1 VSAQKKPTPL
11 QPEFANI
18 PAELRSLPN
27 WVLWRYLPPKA
38 SSGKWRKVPFQPNGK
53 PASTTDRST
62 WSGFEEC
69 CTAYTHG
76 GFDGVGFVFD
86 GDVGTDG
93 LCYCGIDFD
102 ACIDNDNE
110 VQSLA
115 LSRIRRLNTYTELSV
130 SGTGFHCIVRAE
142 ALDRIVKFDGVEI
155 YTNARF
161 FTFTGRATGEIKPA
175 ATELR
180 ALVNE
185 VRTKEAAAKQQQE
198 LGRSDSTGVSGW
210 FENLS
215 PQSKDE
221 VVDHGLGMI
230 AKNTRLLELEAD
242 GGNNAEYYKLTVS
255 VARSRAPHAE
265 EIFVKHASTAKNA
278 DTDDALRQHFSRC
291 QANPPSDTHAIT
303 VGTLLHLAQQ
313 HGANFDQWKRQ
324 APSEPERAPV
334 TWSANELNV
343 SFANIPHRR
352 WVYGTCA
359 VRGDITVVAAPGG
372 VGKTAHVTGIAI
384 EIAVGR
390 ELLGER
396 IWGSDLKVLFL
407 NGEDS
412 GIEIARRVWAFWLAH
427 AHQIAEQTLDRLYV
441 AGADDARVQRLSFLQ
456 TTDRNLSVLDRNGF
470 EILESALDALRP
482 DVLILDPLVAF
493 CGGGNMNDNAVMSL
507 VMRELKRLAAKFDC
521 AVLIVHHT
529 KKGGDR
535 GDAEAVSGAAAIV
548 NLARRAIMPVPMAKD
563 EATTFGV
570 LPSQRFR
577 YFKVVDAKSNLAPR
591 SADSPWYGLHSVELP
606 NAEPPYTHGDNVQAV
621 ARVTLPFIKTASAAA
636 DDEKLQRAILEL
648 VDHGKVIDGESH
660 PYSPNITGAQNL
672 RALLDDAKAAV
683 ANATAPQR
691 WLPEDLRAALQG
703 AIDKMTALG
712 WLYKD
717 EIKKGRFR
725 GTLALHVDW
734 EKTPWSKTN
743 TDGSGAAE
751 AAMPEQERDE
761 LDNGVGQ
768 LGNDAGN
775 D

>member
-1 VSAQKKPTPL
+1 
-11 QPEFANI
+11 
-18 PAELRSLPN
+18 
-27 WVLWRYLPPKA
+27 
-38 SSGKWRKVPFQPNGK
+38 
-53 PASTTDRST
+53 
-62 WSGFEEC
+62 
-69 CTAYTHG
+69 
-76 GFDGVGFVFD
+76 
-86 GDVGTDG
+86 
-93 LCYCGIDFD
+93 
-102 ACIDNDNE
+102 
-110 VQSLA
+110 
-115 LSRIRRLNTYTELSV
+115 
-130 SGTGFHCIVRAE
+130 
-142 ALDRIVKFDGVEI
+142 
-155 YTNARF
+155 
-161 FTFTGRATGEIKPA
+161 
-175 ATELR
+175 
-180 ALVNE
+180 
-185 VRTKEAAAKQQQE
+185 
-198 LGRSDSTGVSGW
+198 
-210 FENLS
+210 
-215 PQSKDE
+215 
-221 VVDHGLGMI
+221 
-230 AKNTRLLELEAD
+230 
-242 GGNNAEYYKLTVS
+242 
-255 VARSRAPHAE
+255 
-265 EIFVKHASTAKNA
+265 
-278 DTDDALRQHFSRC
+278 
-291 QANPPSDTHAIT
+291 
-303 VGTLLHLAQQ
+303 
-313 HGANFDQWKRQ
+313 
-324 APSEPERAPV
+324 
-334 TWSANELNV
+334 
-343 SFANIPHRR
+343 
-352 WVYGTCA
+352 
-359 VRGDITVVAAPGG
+359 
-372 VGKTAHVTGIAI
+372 
-384 EIAVGR
+384 
-390 ELLGER
+390 
-396 IWGSDLKVLFL
+396 
-407 NGEDS
+407 
-412 GIEIARRVWAFWLAH
+412 
-427 AHQIAEQTLDRLYV
+427 
-441 AGADDARVQRLSFLQ
+441 
-456 TTDRNLSVLDRNGF
+456 
-470 EILESALDALRP
+470 
-482 DVLILDPLVAF
+482 
-493 CGGGNMNDNAVMSL
+493 
-507 VMRELKRLAAKFDC
+507 MRELKRLAAKFDC